1 MTTKRQTPMR
11 HIFLLLLITAL
22 LLGQV
27 QITSAATTAATS
39 VETPT
44 LNIESAVLEIQ
55 VKIAAHW
62 PHMDKVWPTYDY
74 SNHNLILFYVNDAD
88 SSVRVW
94 RLGVDGTR
102 ELEASE
108 YELIAMPQPGGYEQL
123 DFEDKPSIA
132 MSVEDNLLAEEDVV
146 DTLYRV
152 ATHELVHF
160 YYQSEQAPDESGG
173 SRAQAFPVDKTPRLY
188 RRMIYENLI
197 RAYDNPNDKD
207 QYLGKARYWLDRW
220 QNEYQE
226 EATAIHATDMAEA
239 PAKYTDNLATFI
251 TREMTADDI
260 YKEAGKHIDR
270 DSIFYSADA
279 ESYEIGNVAA
289 LLLDKQSTGWKD
301 SYYRDKQTIEEK
313 LLADVQPIED
323 TIDPDIENKL
333 TTALDQYNEQTKDE
347 IADIIETEATKDIP
361 YLKLDISASTSSMS
375 AAAMLSYEDKEIIV
389 RYANQFSVDGKT
401 VELDGVN
408 VIDSYND
415 DGRSYLYI
423 PLPNDATFADDQL
436 TVESDKL
443 KIDGIKATLGDEDGR
458 KVYQAIVD
466 GGTDGIQLED
476 TPLIDD

>member
-1 MTTKRQTPMR
+1 
-11 HIFLLLLITAL
+11 
-22 LLGQV
+22 
-27 QITSAATTAATS
+27 
-39 VETPT
+39 
-44 LNIESAVLEIQ
+44 
-55 VKIAAHW
+55 
-62 PHMDKVWPTYDY
+62 
-74 SNHNLILFYVNDAD
+74 
-88 SSVRVW
+88 
-94 RLGVDGTR
+94 
-102 ELEASE
+102 
-108 YELIAMPQPGGYEQL
+108 
-123 DFEDKPSIA
+123 
-132 MSVEDNLLAEEDVV
+132 
-146 DTLYRV
+146 
-152 ATHELVHF
+152 
-160 YYQSEQAPDESGG
+160 
-173 SRAQAFPVDKTPRLY
+173 
-188 RRMIYENLI
+188 
-197 RAYDNPNDKD
+197 
-207 QYLGKARYWLDRW
+207 
-220 QNEYQE
+220 
-226 EATAIHATDMAEA
+226 MAEA

-408 VIDSYND
+408 VIDSYTD